1 MKILIETSVKESV
14 KEVFSKFNGDLF
26 KALAPPFP
34 PVNLERYDG
43 EQVGDVVSMK
53 LNFILF
59 KQNWT
64 SLITANEQN
73 ENRSFFVDEGTE
85 LPFFLSEWKHRH
97 IIENR
102 GGTTYIVDDIYFK
115 TPFVL
120 TDYLMYPLLYLQF
133 LYRKPIYRKL
143 FGKSVA

>member
-1 MKILIETSVKESV
+1 MKILIETPVKESV
-14 KEVFSKFNGDLF
+14 KVVFGKFNGDLF

-43 EQVGDVVSMK
+43 EQVGDIVSMK

-59 KQNWT
+59 KQTWT
-64 SLITANEQN
+64 SLITANEQT
-73 ENRSFFVDEGTE
+73 ENRRLFVDEGTE
-85 LPFFLSEWKHRH
+85 LPFFLSAWKHKH

-102 GGTTYIVDDIYFK
+102 GGVTYIIDDINFK

-120 TDYLMYPLLYLQF
+120 TDYVMYPLLYLQF
-133 LYRKPIYRKL
+133 MYRKPIYRKL
-143 FGKSVA
+143 FGKG